1 MKKNE
6 NEKQYDVTVI
16 GGGLTGKLMIS
27 ILIKSGIFEKSKLCW
42 INTEKKISKDK
53 RVSFINYKNFFKL
66 KKYYGIKFLTNEYLK
81 INKIEIHNIDETKP
95 LSLADEIGHGVI
107 IRNDIFKN
115 KIIISEDDLKIYKS
129 KVVSTNHDEFHRYLF
144 LENGIKINTSLVL
157 SADGNASSLRK
168 LSNIKYINYDLD
180 HTIISGYLSSKNFDT
195 NTAKQIFLKD
205 SFIGLLPFSKNL
217 TNFVWSLE
225 NQTLYKKVNFK
236 YYDEI
241 IERLNTFFSR
251 DNIIFDLPVSQ
262 NKKLQKYPINIK
274 YVKYPFKKRLVLIGD
289 AAHSIHPLAGQ
300 GFNLSM
306 EDCFDVMDCIRNAK
320 NIGKDFGEI
329 SVLSEYS
336 NKRKNRKNFITLITT
351 ILFYIFKKKNN
362 LVNKIL
368 NVSLQTLDATPLKQ
382 LFKILAR
389 GY

>member
-1 MKKNE
+1 MKKNG

-27 ILIKSGIFEKSKLCW
+27 ILIKSGIFEKNKLCW
-42 INTEKKISKDK
+42 INTEEKISKDK

-66 KKYYGIKFLTNEYLK
+66 NKCYGIKFSTSNSLK
-81 INKIEIHNIDETKP
+81 IKKIEIHNVDEEKP
-95 LSLADEIGHGVI
+95 LSLEDEIGHGVI

-115 KIIISEDDLKIYKS
+115 NLAISEDDLKIYKS
-129 KVVSTNHDEFHRYLF
+129 KVISTNHDEFRRYLV
-144 LENGIKINTSLVL
+144 LENGITVNTSLAL
-157 SADGNASSLRK
+157 SADGNASPLRK

-180 HTIISGYLSSKNFDT
+180 HTIISGYLNTKNFDA

-217 TNFVWSLE
+217 INFVWSLE
-225 NQTLYKKVNFK
+225 NQTLNKKVNFK

-241 IERLNTFFSR
+241 IERLNTFFLR
-251 DNIIFDLPVSQ
+251 DNIIFDQPISQ

-274 YVKYPFKKRLVLIGD
+274 YVRYPFKKRLVLIGD

-306 EDCFDVMDCIRNAK
+306 EDCFDVMDCIRNAR
-320 NIGKDFGEI
+320 NVGKDFGEI
-329 SVLSEYS
+329 SVLSEYN
-336 NKRKNRKNFITLITT
+336 NKRKTRKNFITSITT

-362 LVNKIL
+362 LVNSII
-368 NVSLQTLDATPLKQ
+368 NISLKTLDKTSLKQ